1 MWWETSKE
9 EAEEALDELGAEVV
23 EEERYRHIVRVF
35 DGATKRANRRIGK
48 FKEFE
53 FETEAEAR
61 VFMNECPGRKEYY
74 KISKQ
79 EVN

>member
-9 EAEEALDELGAEVV
+9 EALDGPGAEMV

-48 FKEFE
+48 YKEFE
-53 FETEAEAR
+53 FETEDEAR
-61 VFMNECPGRKEYY
+61 VFMEECSGRKEYY

-79 EVN
+79 GVN

>member
-1 MWWETSKE
+1 MWWETSK
-9 EAEEALDELGAEVV
+9 EEALDELGAEVV

-53 FETEAEAR
+53 FETETEAR

-79 EVN
+79 EANQ

>member
-1 MWWETSKE
+1 MWWETSE
-9 EAEEALDELGAEVV
+9 EEALDGLGAEVV

-35 DGATKRANRRIGK
+35 DGATKRANGRIGK

-61 VFMNECPGRKEYY
+61 VFMTECPGRKEYY
-74 KISKQ
+74 KIPNQ